1 MPEIQ
6 RLLIQEGD
14 ETYEVYVE
22 AETGTSLPEPG
33 TDDDRPGAKGVKD
46 VVDMEKARKAIR
58 GYTLFVL
65 GAFKNFA
72 AAEIEE
78 VNVKFGLKFS
88 GTGGIPFI
96 AQGSAEKTVE
106 IEVKCKFPKTQ
117 NTSSSS

>member
-22 AETGTSLPEPG
+22 AETTSLPEPG
-33 TDDDRPGAKGVKD
+33 TDDDRPGAKGAKD
-46 VVDMEKARKAIR
+46 LVDLEKARKVIR
-58 GYTLFVL
+58 GQALFVI

-78 VNVKFGLKFS
+78 VNIKFGLKFT
-88 GTGGIPFI
+88 GTGGIPYI

-106 IEVKCKFPKTQ
+106 ISVKCKFPKTP
-117 NTSSSS
+117 NNSSSS